1 MTQHLPAETAKHRSS
16 PAPISPEHA
25 AFIARASLVFVMSG
39 APDAAPDVSPRGD
52 APGFVRVVDNARL
65 QLPDRL
71 GNNRVDTIQNVLR
84 DPRIALVFIS
94 PCDCRA
100 LDVTG
105 TAEILTTPALLAEF
119 EYKKRL
125 PRSVMEITVT
135 SAALRHSS
143 AFEAAGFWA
152 GGANIGVSV
161 PSLGEILA
169 DQVGG
174 MTKEEAEGFVSN
186 SYRNKLY

>member
-1 MTQHLPAETAKHRSS
+1 MQHHPAEMARYRSS
-16 PAPISPEHA
+16 ATPILPEHA

-52 APGFVRVVDNARL
+52 APGFVRIVDNARL

-71 GNNRVDTIQNVLR
+71 GNNRIDTMQNILQ
-84 DPRIALVFIS
+84 DPRVALVFIN
-94 PCDCRA
+94 PRDCHA

-105 TAEILTTPALLAEF
+105 SAEILTMPALLAEF

-135 SAALRHSS
+135 SATLRHSC

-152 GGANIGVSV
+152 SGTNTEV
-161 PSLGEILA
+161 PIWSLGEALA

-174 MTKEEAEGFVSN
+174 MTKEEAEGLVSN
-186 SYRNKLY
+186 SYQNKLY

>member
-1 MTQHLPAETAKHRSS
+1 MARHQPAETAKHRSS

-25 AFIARASLVFVMSG
+25 AFIAKASLVFVMSG

-52 APGFVRVVDNARL
+52 APGFVRIIDNARL

-71 GNNRVDTIQNVLR
+71 GNNRIDTIQNVLR
-84 DPRIALVFIS
+84 DPRVALVFVS
-94 PCDCRA
+94 PRDCHA
-100 LDVTG
+100 LDVIG
-105 TAEILTTPALLAEF
+105 TAEILTAPALLAEF

-143 AFEAAGFWA
+143 AFEAADFWTS
-152 GGANIGVSV
+152 GTNLEVSV

-174 MTKEEAEGFVSN
+174 MTKEEAEGFVLN
-186 SYRNKLY
+186 SYQNKLY

>member
-1 MTQHLPAETAKHRSS
+1 MTQHHPAEMAKYCSS
-16 PAPISPEHA
+16 AAPISPEHA
-25 AFIARASLVFVMSG
+25 AFIAGASLVFVMSG

-52 APGFVRVVDNARL
+52 APGFVQIVNNARL

-71 GNNRVDTIQNVLR
+71 GNNRIDTIQNVLR
-84 DPRIALVFIS
+84 DPRVALVFIN
-94 PCDCRA
+94 PRDCRA

-105 TAEILTTPALLAEF
+105 TAEILTTPTLLAEF

-152 GGANIGVSV
+152 SGTNTEVTIS
-161 PSLGEILA
+161 SLGEILA

-186 SYRNKLY
+186 SYHNKLY

>member
-1 MTQHLPAETAKHRSS
+1 MTQHLPAETAKH

-25 AFIARASLVFVMSG
+25 AFIARACLVFVMSG

-52 APGFVRVVDNARL
+52 APGFVRIVDNARL

-71 GNNRVDTIQNVLR
+71 GNNRIDTIQNVLR
-84 DPRIALVFIS
+84 DPRIALVFVS
-94 PCDCRA
+94 PRDGRA
-100 LDVTG
+100 LDVIG
-105 TAEILTTPALLAEF
+105 TAEILTTPSLLAEF

-143 AFEAAGFWA
+143 AFEAAGFWVNEA
-152 GGANIGVSV
+152 DIGVSIS
-161 PSLGEILA
+161 SLGEILA